1 MKSDV
6 AMCSPDAPLN
16 WMDYRHTRM
25 NFAGIPSGYLVRI
38 GSHGPFS
45 SMVYD
50 GLPCLRM
57 RIFHIQHIQHIKP
70 KKIPEATRNSHSNSP
85 LFFP

>member
-38 GSHGPFS
+38 GNHGPFS

-50 GLPCLRM
+50 ALPC
-57 RIFHIQHIQHIKP
+57 
-70 KKIPEATRNSHSNSP
+70 
-85 LFFP
+85 